1 MAILF
6 PTVKSAFL
14 VLFPRGGCGHIWNG
28 WIRKGVLS
36 VSAVPDDESAL
47 MGGQTVTTIDDLTDA
62 VSGSVVDRVSGMIGD
77 LSARMDA
84 LEAGLETVA
93 GSSAGRLQVA
103 GLAERLDDV
112 QATLQAGQ
120 ELEPVIGDDIGT
132 VIISLVGELLDL
144 TDTDGD
150 GSSDVVSSIADLRGD
165 VQSLSAVVVHPA
177 MTTHFADYTVLEA
190 LLLLSLLFAFVKGWI
205 AILGR
210 GFAWMR

>member
-1 MAILF
+1 M
-6 PTVKSAFL
+6 
-14 VLFPRGGCGHIWNG
+14 
-28 WIRKGVLS
+28 
-36 VSAVPDDESAL
+36 SAVPDDESAL